1 MSDAALDFLT
11 LLADLQQRFRSSIP
25 ADLAVAIPT
34 CGDWTAKELV
44 QHLADVHRWAA
55 GMARGV
61 NEWEEGPEQG
71 EQGLAHYYEACA
83 ALLRDTLA
91 EVGPGSLA
99 KTLVGPGPVSF
110 WHRRQ
115 AHETLIHL
123 YDLRTPLALGVDSI
137 AAELWADGVDE
148 VVTMFYPRQVTLGRT
163 EPVPYAV
170 ALVASDLDA
179 VWILGEGAPVATVT
193 APARELDL
201 LLWGRI
207 GLAHL
212 TTAGDEAKLAETL
225 RTKLTP

>member
-1 MSDAALDFLT
+1 MSDAALDFLP

-25 ADLAVAIPT
+25 ADLGVAIPT

-61 NEWEEGPEQG
+61 NEWLEGSEDD
-71 EQGLAHYYEACA
+71 LATYYEACA
-83 ALLRDTLA
+83 ALLRNTLA
-91 EVGPGSLA
+91 EVGPGAPA
-99 KTLVGPGPVSF
+99 KTLAGPGLASF

-123 YDLRTPLALGVDSI
+123 FDLRTPLALGIDSI
-137 AAELWADGVDE
+137 PADLWADGVDE
-148 VVTMFYPRQVTLGRT
+148 VIRVFYPRQIALGRAQ
-163 EPVPYAV
+163 PVPYPV
-170 ALVASDLDA
+170 AFVASDLG
-179 VWILGEGAPVATVT
+179 VTWTLGEGPPVATVT

-201 LLWGRI
+201 LLWSRI
-207 GLAHL
+207 GLAAVRA
-212 TTAGDEAKLAETL
+212 TGDEARLAETL